1 MSIDVFKE
9 LALTAFVVVFIVD
22 VSGWSDFVCRVWA
35 RMLHV
40 RTVTEVKPLTCSLCM
55 TWWCCLIVAVCE
67 GAFSFEA
74 VAASAVLALMS
85 RPIGALMETAREAV
99 NTIIRFIDK
108 FNSL

>member
-1 MSIDVFKE
+1 MSINVFKD
-9 LALTAFVVVFIVD
+9 LAMTAFVTVFVVD
-22 VSGWSDFVCRVWA
+22 VSGWSEFVCRVWA

-40 RTVTEVKPLTCSLCM
+40 RTVTEVKPVTCSLCM
-55 TWWCCLIVAVCE
+55 TWWACLLVSLCE

-74 VAASAVLALMS
+74 VSASAALALMS

-99 NTIIRFIDK
+99 NTVIRLIDK